1 MTESN
6 LCCWNRTQGG
16 TDQNYLPGWSYQTS
30 RIFTYPSMAQC
41 TVLFQNLTSPSL
53 LCSGSWDSSND
64 IIHFQYQRI
73 QVQIQSLSVFFTI
86 NCKGTTN
93 REKKRSA
100 AKGHFKKFLFNSLS
114 RKIILIQTIF
124 WEKYPTSTF
133 DPRINSKPI
142 SSPSSDGRATFG
154 PTTSRNVTF
163 GSTMSSSLRFSLMT
177 SGTLG

>member
-1 MTESN
+1 MSSLLYISFVLLHPSVDISMTESN

-73 QVQIQSLSVFFTI
+73 QVQIQSLSVIFTI

-93 REKKRSA
+93 REKKKSA

-114 RKIILIQTIF
+114 LAKSF
-124 WEKYPTSTF
+124 SF
-133 DPRINSKPI
+133 KPFFGRNI
-142 SSPSSDGRATFG
+142 RRALLTRGLTQSPFRPPLQMGVRHLVQ
-154 PTTSRNVTF
+154 RRHE
-163 GSTMSSSLRFSLMT
+163 M
-177 SGTLG
+177 